1 MSTDDYTDDDAY
13 DGDGGF
19 PYYIPTTRDPGPWMI
34 VFSLVFTLLAVLILP
49 ALVVWGKQ
57 WEQRQKAIQAI
68 RDQIDKQGRKLFDDE
83 EDLEDIDLEYKGTLG
98 PNAYPAQSDVASKV
112 TFDKDYR
119 NNRSFDNNGNA
130 GGHTPRRPSTRG
142 NIISTDQ
149 KSAISGMGS
158 TLSGASRFV
167 RQNRTI
173 DSVSESLIMRTVTNT
188 VLIIHVTENLM
199 ASPFL
204 SRHSLWCLESM
215 E

>member
-1 MSTDDYTDDDAY
+1 MSDDDYYNEDDAY
-13 DGDGGF
+13 DGNGGF

-34 VFSLVFTLLAVLILP
+34 IFSLVFTVLAVLILP

-57 WEQRQKAIQAI
+57 WEQREKAIQEI

-83 EDLEDIDLEYKGTLG
+83 EDLEDATIG
-98 PNAYPAQSDVASKV
+98 PTADPAQSDVASKV

-119 NNRSFDNNGNA
+119 NNRNFDQNGNP
-130 GGHTPRRPSTRG
+130 GGHTPRRPSTRN

-167 RQNRTI
+167 RQNKTI
-173 DSVSESLIMRTVTNT
+173 DSVSESR
-188 VLIIHVTENLM
+188 IIYKY
-199 ASPFL
+199 
-204 SRHSLWCLESM
+204 
-215 E
+215 